1 MAAWSAT
8 TCSCSSRPTS
18 SASRSSGPRWPRP
31 RRSAPPTRP
40 AWRPGSGP
48 ARTTSATT
56 GRRTSAGS
64 RRWTPAS
71 VTSTSSTGRRPSPG
85 RSTGSTE
92 PREGEGREGL
102 APPAAPRPRPARARA
117 SRFHPRYRL
126 AVMGAAG
133 DLPPDPDR
141 NLALE
146 LVRVTEA
153 AAIAAGRFMGRGDK
167 ERVDQAAVDA
177 MRPVLA
183 SIAMDGIVVIGEGE
197 KDEAPMLYNG
207 ERVSNGSRP
216 AVDVAVDPVD
226 GTTLTA
232 KSLPDALAVIAL
244 AERGAMFDPGPCVYM
259 EKLAV
264 AGDIAD
270 AVDLDASTEDNLRA
284 VARVRGK
291 RPEEITVAIL
301 DRPRHADL
309 VAQVLGTG
317 ARIKFMLDG
326 DVAGAIMAADEHSSV
341 DLLVGIGG
349 TPEGVIAA
357 CAMKCLDGAIFG
369 RLYPRDE
376 EERQAALDE
385 GYDLEKVLTTD
396 DLVAGGDVF
405 FAATGVTDGE
415 LLRGVRYGP
424 RRVLTQSLSMRSKSG
439 AVRVIEG
446 RHHTKRSNLIRMG

>member
-1 MAAWSAT
+1 
-8 TCSCSSRPTS
+8 
-18 SASRSSGPRWPRP
+18 
-31 RRSAPPTRP
+31 
-40 AWRPGSGP
+40 
-48 ARTTSATT
+48 
-56 GRRTSAGS
+56 
-64 RRWTPAS
+64 
-71 VTSTSSTGRRPSPG
+71 
-85 RSTGSTE
+85 
-92 PREGEGREGL
+92 
-102 APPAAPRPRPARARA
+102 
-117 SRFHPRYRL
+117 
-126 AVMGAAG
+126 MGASA
-133 DLPPDPDR
+133 DLPRDPDR

-167 ERVDQAAVDA
+167 ERVDKAAVDA

-183 SIAMDGIVVIGEGE
+183 SIDMDGIVVIGEGE

-207 ERVSNGSRP
+207 EHVGNGARP

-264 AGDIAD
+264 AGDVAD
-270 AVDLDASTEDNLRA
+270 VVELGAPIEDNLA
-284 VARVRGK
+284 AIAQARGK

-309 VAQVLGTG
+309 VQRVLATG

-341 DLLVGIGG
+341 DVLVGIGG

-357 CAMKCLDGAIFG
+357 CAMKCLDGAILG
-369 RLYPRDE
+369 RLYPRDD

-385 GYDLEKVLTTD
+385 GYDLERVLTTD
-396 DLVAGGDVF
+396 DLVAGDDVF

-439 AVRVIEG
+439 AVRIIEG
-446 RHHTKRSNLIRMG
+446 RHHTKRSNLIRVG